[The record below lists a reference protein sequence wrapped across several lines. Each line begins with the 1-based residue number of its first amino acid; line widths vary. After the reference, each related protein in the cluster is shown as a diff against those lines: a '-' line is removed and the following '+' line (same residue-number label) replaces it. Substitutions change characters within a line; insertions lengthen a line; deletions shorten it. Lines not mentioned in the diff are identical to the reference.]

1 MSDSHITRIE
11 QDSNM
16 IQQLPNGALLVDY
29 GPMRVSI
36 LVYEHGKVLTHLARE
51 GAHYAIHLLEELSK
65 FLPVIKRRSWE
76 IDIQEAFP
84 EVLQRMIG
92 ATKEFG
98 EKDITPLAAVAGT
111 ISEMIADFVFEKGG
125 TKVLVDNGG
134 DIAIRLRE
142 GEVVR
147 VGIKTEIDAIRPT
160 YLLTID
166 STMGMEGVATSGF
179 GGRSFTKGI
188 ASSATALAKKA
199 SLADAAAT
207 IIGNFTNIDD
217 PNISR
222 VPAETI
228 YPDTDIAGQWVTT
241 KVGKLPLKK
250 VKEALE
256 NGLSKASMLHQK
268 GLIEGAFIALQGR
281 AVWTDPLNPLISHL

>member
-1 MSDSHITRIE
+1 MTKRYKANRE
-11 QDSNM
+11 QDFNG
-16 IQQLPNGALLVDY
+16 IQQLPHGAILVDY
-29 GPMRVSI
+29 GPMRMSI
-36 LVYEHGKVLTHLARE
+36 LVYENGKVLTPLARD
-51 GAHYAIHLLEELSK
+51 GALYAIHLLEELSE
-65 FLPVIKRRSWE
+65 FLPVMKKRSLE
-76 IDIQEAFP
+76 IDIQETFP
-84 EVLQRMIG
+84 EVLQRMVG
-92 ATKEFG
+92 ATKELR
-98 EKDITPLAAVAGT
+98 EEDLTPLAAVAGT

-142 GEVVR
+142 GEVAR
-147 VGIKTEIDAIRPT
+147 VGIRAEIEAPRPT

-188 ASSATALAKKA
+188 ASAATVLAKKA

-222 VPAETI
+222 ALAEKI
-228 YPDTDIAGQWVTT
+228 YPDTDIAGQWITT
-241 KVGKLPLKK
+241 RVGQLPLKK
-250 VKEALE
+250 VEEALK
-256 NGLSKASMLHQK
+256 NGLAKASMLHQK
-268 GLIEGAFIALQGR
+268 GLIHGAFIALQGR
-281 AVWTDPLNPLISHL
+281 TVWTDPMQPFISCL